1 MTSTE
6 SKPNPDQDTPNSK
19 APPEERE
26 DDKEEATP
34 QEGDPVEADNEAENS
49 NEIKTLQAELDKAND
64 SYLRAVAE
72 MENIRRRA
80 ENDVINARKFAIEGF
95 ASEMLQVKESLDLA
109 QSAELGSDESVA
121 DKMQE
126 GLALTLK
133 QMTSVF
139 EKFGLEEVMPE
150 VNERFDHALH
160 QAITMLESSD
170 VEPNHIVNVVQKGYR
185 LKERLLRP
193 AMVVVAKAPAE

>member
-34 QEGDPVEADNEAENS
+34 QEGNPVEADNEAENS

>member
-26 DDKEEATP
+26 DDKEVATP

-133 QMTSVF
+133 QMISVF

>member
-26 DDKEEATP
+26 DDKEVATP

>member
-34 QEGDPVEADNEAENS
+34 QEGNPVEADNEAENS

-133 QMTSVF
+133 QMISVF

-185 LKERLLRP
+185 LKDRLLRP

>member
-26 DDKEEATP
+26 DDKEVATP

-133 QMTSVF
+133 QMISVF
-139 EKFGLEEVMPE
+139 ERFGLEEVMPE

>member
-26 DDKEEATP
+26 DDKEVATP

-80 ENDVINARKFAIEGF
+80 EN
-95 ASEMLQVKESLDLA
+95 
-109 QSAELGSDESVA
+109 
-121 DKMQE
+121 
-126 GLALTLK
+126 
-133 QMTSVF
+133 
-139 EKFGLEEVMPE
+139 
-150 VNERFDHALH
+150 
-160 QAITMLESSD
+160 
-170 VEPNHIVNVVQKGYR
+170 
-185 LKERLLRP
+185 
-193 AMVVVAKAPAE
+193 

>member
-34 QEGDPVEADNEAENS
+34 QEGNPVEADNEAENS

-185 LKERLLRP
+185 LKDRLLRP

>member
-26 DDKEEATP
+26 DDKEVATP

-109 QSAELGSDESVA
+109 QAAELGSDETAA

-133 QMTSVF
+133 QMISVF
-139 EKFGLEEVMPE
+139 ERFGLEEVMPE

-185 LKERLLRP
+185 LKDRLLRP